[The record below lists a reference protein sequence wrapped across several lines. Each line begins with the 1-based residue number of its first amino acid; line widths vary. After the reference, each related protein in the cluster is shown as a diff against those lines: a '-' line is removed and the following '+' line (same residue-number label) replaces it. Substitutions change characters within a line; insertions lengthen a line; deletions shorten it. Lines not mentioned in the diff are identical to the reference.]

1 METSACPD
9 CPVCGHPPLMALGET
24 AFCGNERCAAL
35 SWSLDRTPAENLR
48 HFKPVDL
55 SGLFQPGNGDDV

>member
-1 METSACPD
+1 
-9 CPVCGHPPLMALGET
+9 MALGET